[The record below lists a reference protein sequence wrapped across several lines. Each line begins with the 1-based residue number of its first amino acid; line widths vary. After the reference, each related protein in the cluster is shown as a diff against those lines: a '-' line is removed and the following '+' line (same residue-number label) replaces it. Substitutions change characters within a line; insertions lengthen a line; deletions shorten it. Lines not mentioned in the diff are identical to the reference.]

1 MDIGLMVEGQNG
13 LTWGRWRHILA
24 LTERLGLASVHR
36 SDHYFIGKQ
45 QSSIEAYLSLAVAAV
60 ETSRIR
66 FGPLVSPVTFRHP
79 VDVARMA
86 AQLDL
91 LSDGRFKL
99 GMGAGWNE
107 SEHTAYGLPFPPP
120 KERLDRLE
128 EALQVMRA
136 LWTGDDA
143 SFEGRYYSLRGVDM
157 LPKPPAGRPWLII
170 GGAGERRTLRL
181 VAEYADEWNCT
192 SLTPEVYATKV
203 AALERH
209 CEAVHRDPATIRRSM
224 MIFDAIGPTE
234 ADVER
239 AVVRIAPARLGGSGY
254 ATLAELRTGLIGR
267 GTLVGTAD
275 EVVDQLGRLAEL
287 GVQEMQVQHLDFD
300 SDDVPAFLA
309 EEIAPRVASL

>member
-13 LTWGRWRHILA
+13 LTWERWRHILTLA
-24 LTERLGLASVHR
+24 ERLGLTSVHR
-36 SDHYFIGKQ
+36 SDHYFIGTQ

-79 VDVARMA
+79 VDVARMG

-99 GMGAGWNE
+99 GVGAGWNE
-107 SEHTAYGLPFPPP
+107 PEHTAYGLPFPPP
-120 KERLDRLE
+120 RERLDRLE
-128 EALQVMRA
+128 EALQIMRA
-136 LWTGDDA
+136 LWTGDDV
-143 SFEGRYYSLRGVDM
+143 SFEGRYYSVRGVDM

-170 GGAGERRTLRL
+170 GGAGELRTLRL

-192 SLTPEVYATKV
+192 SLTPEVYTTKL

-209 CEAVHRDPATIRRSM
+209 CAAIGRDPTTIRRSM

-234 ADVER
+234 PDVDR
-239 AVVRIAPARLGGSGY
+239 AVARIAPGRVGSAGTTTEVRARLI
-254 ATLAELRTGLIGR
+254 ER

-275 EVVDQLGRLAEL
+275 EVVDQLGKLAAL
-287 GVQEMQVQHLDFD
+287 GVQEMQIQHLDFD
-300 SDDVPAFLA
+300 SDDVPTFLA